1 MTKPIFITVVA
12 VLGSGCFSVTQTA
25 HNARVPVMLGP
36 VTCVGCSP
44 RPAPPAAVGAPTVQD
59 ATSVWSYLIET
70 LYTTTTGWGSIPSR
84 LDLKL
89 YEARDPCHQEVVL
102 RDVEASSWAMN
113 FVLFGYYAKSSVE
126 VTGDQVRV
134 PAGSCD
140 PYLERW
146 PLVGPLGIHW
156 PLPPPPPPPAWQQP
170 AVAPPAPPAPAV
182 PGNGGQ
188 P

>member
-25 HNARVPVMLGP
+25 RHARVPVVLGP
-36 VTCVGCSP
+36 VTCVGCTP
-44 RPAPPAAVGAPTVQD
+44 RPAPAAAVGAPSLQD
-59 ATSVWSYLIET
+59 SSAVWSYA
-70 LYTTTTGWGSIPSR
+70 YTVLKTTVSGWGSVASK
-84 LDLKL
+84 LDLKT

-102 RDVEASSWAMN
+102 RDVEASAWGTY
-113 FVLFGYYAKSSVE
+113 FLFGYYAKASVE

-140 PYLERW
+140 PYLQRW

-156 PLPPPPPPPAWQQP
+156 PLPPPPQPAWSPGAAPAAPLPPP
-170 AVAPPAPPAPAV
+170 PPTV